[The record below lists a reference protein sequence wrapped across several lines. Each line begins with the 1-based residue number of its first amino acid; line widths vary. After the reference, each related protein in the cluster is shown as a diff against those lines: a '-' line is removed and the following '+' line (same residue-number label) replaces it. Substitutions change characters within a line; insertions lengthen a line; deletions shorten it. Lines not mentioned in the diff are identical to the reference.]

1 MQHTHLFMPLA
12 LISAMAAVQQVY
24 AADEFI
30 VRDIKIDGLVRL
42 TPTNVYGMLP
52 VNAGDRVNDTTIANA
67 IRALYATGLFDDI
80 KASQEADVLIFT
92 VVERPLISKVEFKGN
107 KLIPKEALEEG
118 LKKMGIA
125 EGEVLKKSALQTIET
140 ELEQQYMQQG
150 RYDADVKVI
159 TTAKPNNRVDLT
171 VDFVEGKAAKV
182 VDINII
188 GNTVFQESEIKQA
201 FAVKESGWSSIV
213 TRNDRYAREK
223 MAASLEALRALY
235 LNKGYINFN
244 ITNSNLNLSEDKK
257 NIFVEVA
264 VEEGE
269 QFKFGE
275 TKFLGDALY
284 KPEELKA
291 LKIYKDGETYS
302 QEKVNAVKQ
311 LLLRKYG
318 NAGYYYAEV
327 NMVPEIN
334 KETKLVDL
342 NYYINPGQQVTVR
355 RINFMGNTKTADEVL
370 RREMRQMEGAL
381 ASNEKIDLSKVRL
394 ERTGFFKTVD
404 IKPARIPNVS
414 DQVDLNINVEEQH
427 SGTST
432 LAVGFSQSGGVTFQ
446 AGLSQTNF
454 LGTGNSVA
462 IDLSRSETQDYYNL
476 SVTDPYFTIDGVRR
490 GYNMYYRKTKLDD
503 NYNVNNYVTDSLGGG
518 ITFGYPID
526 ENQSISAGLN
536 IDQTDVTTGP
546 YVSTYVRDYL
556 LANGGKAK
564 GQGKYCSTDKLMS
577 QREIEKA
584 RDGVNYVEPN
594 PIPAG
599 YDDALCVNTANAN
612 ADVGFTPFD
621 NQFGGDFLTYNLNL
635 GWSFNTLNRPVFPT
649 NGMSHRVNAEIALP
663 GSDVEY
669 QKLTYDA
676 QAFLPL
682 PYDFVL
688 RGYGKLG
695 YGNDLPFYKNFYA
708 GGFGSVR
715 GYDNSTLGPK
725 YPAVTNNESRNIDY
739 NPEEVGGN
747 ALIQFGAELALP
759 LPFKGD
765 WTRQVRPVLFAE
777 GAQVFD
783 TQCSI
788 PSGKLYLA
796 GTPTD
801 PGVDAKKYCED
812 NFGFDA
818 ENMRY
823 SVGVGFTWITMIGPL
838 SLSYAYPLNDKPG
851 DQTKNI
857 QFEIGRTF

>member
-12 LISAMAAVQQVY
+12 LVSAMAATQQVY

-30 VRDIKIDGLVRL
+30 ARDIKIDGLVRL
-42 TPTNVYGMLP
+42 TPANVYGMIP
-52 VNAGDRVNDTTIANA
+52 VNSGDRVNEAVLANA
-67 IRALYATGLFDDI
+67 IRSLYATGLFDDI
-80 KASQEADVLIFT
+80 QASREADTLVFK
-92 VVERPLISKVEFKGN
+92 VVERPIISKVEFKGN
-107 KLIPKEALEEG
+107 KLIPKEALEDG
-118 LKKMGIA
+118 LKKMGVA
-125 EGEVLKKSALQTIET
+125 EGEVLKKSALQTLES

-150 RYDADVKVI
+150 RYDADVRVI
-159 TTAKPNNRVDLT
+159 TTARPNNRVDLT
-171 VDFVEGKAAKV
+171 VEFVEGKAAKV

-188 GNTVFQESEIKQA
+188 GNTVFKESDIKQA
-201 FAVKESGWSSIV
+201 FAVKESSWSSIV

-244 ITNSNLNLSEDKK
+244 ITNSSLNLSEDKK
-257 NIFVEVA
+257 HIFVEVS
-264 VEEGE
+264 VDEGE

-275 TKFLGDALY
+275 SKFLGDALY
-284 KPEELKA
+284 KPEELTA

-327 NMVPEIN
+327 NIVPQID

-355 RINFMGNTKTADEVL
+355 RINFAGNSKTADEVL

-404 IKPARIPNVS
+404 VKPVRIPNVP
-414 DQVDLNINVEEQH
+414 DQIDLNVNVEEQH

-454 LGTGNSVA
+454 LGTGNAVS

-503 NYNVNNYVTDSLGGG
+503 DYNVNNYVTDSLGGG
-518 ITFGYPID
+518 INFGYPID

-536 IDQTDVTTGP
+536 IDQTEVTTGP
-546 YVSTYVRDYL
+546 YVSTYVADYL
-556 LANGGKAK
+556 ERHGGKETKSDEYCPDDLVPIKDANGDVVG
-564 GQGKYCSTDKLMS
+564 Y
-577 QREIEKA
+577 
-584 RDGVNYVEPN
+584 EPCAN
-594 PIPAG
+594 PIPYG
-599 YDDALCVNTANAN
+599 KE
-612 ADVGFTPFD
+612 FK
-621 NQFGGDFLTYNLNL
+621 GDFLTYNLNL
-635 GWSFNTLNRPVFPT
+635 GWSYNTLNRPIFPT

-663 GSDVEY
+663 GSDVEF
-669 QKLTYDA
+669 QKVTYDA
-676 QAFLPL
+676 QAYMPL
-682 PYDFVL
+682 GHDFVL

-695 YGNDLPFYKNFYA
+695 FGNDLPFYKNFYA
-708 GGFGSVR
+708 GGYGSVR

-725 YPAVTNNESRNIDY
+725 YPGVYFSDTSQTDRS
-739 NPEEVGGN
+739 PEEVGGN
-747 ALIQFGAELALP
+747 ALVQFGTELALP
-759 LPFKGD
+759 VPFKGD
-765 WTRQVRPVLFAE
+765 WTRQVRPVIFAE

-783 TQCSI
+783 TQCNVSDSNI
-788 PSGKLYLA
+788 FVNGAS
-796 GTPTD
+796 
-801 PGVDAKKYCED
+801 VNAKQYCKD
-812 NFGFDA
+812 NYGFDFG
-818 ENMRY
+818 EMRY

-838 SLSYAYPLNDKPG
+838 SLSYAYPLNDKQG
-851 DQTKNI
+851 DDTKNI

>member
-12 LISAMAAVQQVY
+12 LVSAMAAVQQVY

-42 TPTNVYGMLP
+42 TPANVYTMLP
-52 VNAGDRVNDTTIANA
+52 VHSGDRVDDQAISNS
-67 IRALYATGLFDDI
+67 IRALYASGMFDDI
-80 KASQEADVLIFT
+80 KASKQGDILVFT
-92 VVERPLISKVEFKGN
+92 VVERPLISKIELKGN

-118 LKKMGIA
+118 LKKMGLA
-125 EGEVLKKSALQTIET
+125 EGEVLKKSTLQTVES
-140 ELEQQYMQQG
+140 ELEQQYVQQG
-150 RYDADVKVI
+150 RYDADVKVT
-159 TTAKPNNRVDLT
+159 TTAKPNNRVDLLLE
-171 VDFVEGKAAKV
+171 FNEGKAAKV
-182 VDINII
+182 VDINVI
-188 GNTVFQESEIKQA
+188 GNTVFSDSDIQQA
-201 FAVKESGWSSIV
+201 FAVKESSWSSIV
-213 TRNDRYAREK
+213 SRNDRYAREK

-235 LNKGYINFN
+235 LNAGYINFD
-244 ITNSNLNLSEDKK
+244 ITNSSLNLSEDKK
-257 NIFVEVA
+257 RIFIEVS
-264 VEEGE
+264 VNEGE

-291 LKIYKDGETYS
+291 MQIYKDGATYS

-327 NMVPEIN
+327 NVVPQIN
-334 KETKLVDL
+334 NETRVVDL

-355 RINFMGNTKTADEVL
+355 RINFTGNTKTSDEVL

-394 ERTGFFKTVD
+394 ERTGYFKTVD
-404 IKPARIPNVS
+404 IKPTRIPNMP
-414 DQVDLNINVEEQH
+414 DQVDLNVNVEEQH

-432 LAVGFSQSGGVTFQ
+432 LAVGYSQSGGVTFQ

-454 LGTGNSVA
+454 MGTGNSVA

-490 GYNMYYRKTKLDD
+490 GYNMYYRKTKLDSD
-503 NYNVNNYVTDSLGGG
+503 YNVNNYVTDSLGGG
-518 ITFGYPID
+518 INFGYPID

-556 LANGGKAK
+556 LAHGGKVK
-564 GQGKYCSTDKLMS
+564 
-577 QREIEKA
+577 
-584 RDGVNYVEPN
+584 
-594 PIPAG
+594 
-599 YDDALCVNTANAN
+599 NTATYCTEDTILDSSGSYVCPDGATSEPY
-612 ADVGFTPFD
+612 DSEFT
-621 NQFGGDFLTYNLNL
+621 GDFLTYNFTL
-635 GWSFNTLNRPVFPT
+635 GWSYNTLNRPQFPT
-649 NGMSHRVNAEIALP
+649 SGQSHRVNAEIALP

-669 QKLTYDA
+669 QKITYDA

-682 PYDFVL
+682 GKDFVL

-708 GGFGSVR
+708 GGYGSVR

-725 YPAVTNNESRNIDY
+725 YDGVYYTETGQTDPS
-739 NPEEVGGN
+739 PEEVGGN
-747 ALIQFGAELALP
+747 ALVQFGTELALP

-783 TQCSI
+783 TQCDVF
-788 PSGKLYLA
+788 
-796 GTPTD
+796 TTD
-801 PGVDAKKYCED
+801 AAKQTCKDEY
-812 NFGFDA
+812 GFDLG
-818 ENMRY
+818 NMRY

-838 SLSYAYPLNDKPG
+838 SLSYAFPLNDKPG
-851 DQTKNI
+851 DETKEI

>member
-12 LISAMAAVQQVY
+12 LISAMATVQQVY
-24 AADEFI
+24 AAEDYI
-30 VRDIKIDGLVRL
+30 VRDIKVDGLVRL
-42 TPTNVYGMLP
+42 TPANVYGMIPL
-52 VNAGDRVNDTTIANA
+52 NSGDRVSDAALANA
-67 IRALYATGLFDDI
+67 IRSLYATGLFDDI
-80 KASQEADVLIFT
+80 KTEKQGDTLVFK

-118 LKKMGIA
+118 LKKMGIT
-125 EGEVLKKSALQTIET
+125 EGEVLKKSALQTVES

-150 RYDADVKVI
+150 RYDADVKVV

-171 VDFVEGKAAKV
+171 IEFVEGKAAKV

-188 GNTVFQESEIKQA
+188 GNTVFKESEIEQA
-201 FAVKESGWSSIV
+201 FAVKESGWTSIIS
-213 TRNDRYAREK
+213 RNDRYAREK
-223 MAASLEALRALY
+223 MAASLESLRALY

-244 ITNSNLNLSEDKK
+244 INHSSLNLSEDKK
-257 NIFVEVA
+257 NIFVEVS
-264 VEEGE
+264 VDEGE

-284 KPEELKA
+284 TPAELKA
-291 LKIYKDGETYS
+291 LQIYKDGDIYS

-327 NMVPEIN
+327 NVVPQID
-334 KETKLVDL
+334 KETHLVDL
-342 NYYINPGQQVTVR
+342 NYYVNPGQQVTVR
-355 RINFMGNTKTADEVL
+355 RINFTGNTKTADEVL

-404 IKPARIPNVS
+404 IKPARVPNTA

-432 LAVGFSQSGGVTFQ
+432 LAVGFSQSGGITFQ

-454 LGTGNSVA
+454 MGTGNSVA

-490 GYNMYYRKTKLDD
+490 GYNMYYRKTKLDED
-503 NYNVNNYVTDSLGGG
+503 YNVNNYVTDSFGGG
-518 ITFGYPID
+518 INFGYPID

-536 IDQTDVTTGP
+536 IDQTEVTTGP

-556 LANGGKAK
+556 LAHGGKAT
-564 GQGKYCSTDKLMS
+564 GKAEDVCIGT
-577 QREIEKA
+577 IENLYE
-584 RDGVNYVEPN
+584 D
-594 PIPAG
+594 
-599 YDDALCVNTANAN
+599 TANPTKITGTKCN
-612 ADVGFTPFD
+612 GQTVDYD
-621 NQFGGDFLTYNLNL
+621 NEFNGDFLTYNLNL
-635 GWSFNTLNRPVFPT
+635 GWSYNTLNRPVFPT
-649 NGMSHRVNAEIALP
+649 SGMSHRINGEIALP

-676 QAFLPL
+676 QAYFPL
-682 PYDFVL
+682 GKDFVL

-725 YPAVTNNESRNIDY
+725 YPGVTYSESRSKDNDY
-739 NPEEVGGN
+739 EEVGGN
-747 ALIQFGAELALP
+747 ALIQFGTELALP

-765 WTRQVRPVLFAE
+765 WTRQVRPVIFAE

-783 TQCSI
+783 TQCDV
-788 PSGKLYLA
+788 PSGQLYMT
-796 GTPTD
+796 GSKTD
-801 PGVDAKKYCED
+801 AGVDAKQYCKD
-812 NFGFDA
+812 NFGFELD
-818 ENMRY
+818 NMRY

-838 SLSYAYPLNDKPG
+838 SLSFAYPLNDKDG
-851 DQTKNI
+851 DETKNI

>member
-12 LISAMAAVQQVY
+12 LISAMATVQQVY
-24 AADEFI
+24 AAEDYI
-30 VRDIKIDGLVRL
+30 VRDIKVDGLVRL
-42 TPTNVYGMLP
+42 TPANVYGMIPL
-52 VNAGDRVNDTTIANA
+52 NSGDRVSDAALANA
-67 IRALYATGLFDDI
+67 IRSLYATGLFDDI
-80 KASQEADVLIFT
+80 KTEKQGDTLVFK

-118 LKKMGIA
+118 LKKMGIT
-125 EGEVLKKSALQTIET
+125 EGEVLKKSALQTVES

-150 RYDADVKVI
+150 RYDADVKVV

-171 VDFVEGKAAKV
+171 IEFVEGKAAKV

-188 GNTVFQESEIKQA
+188 GNTVFKESEIEQA
-201 FAVKESGWSSIV
+201 FAVKESGWTSIIS
-213 TRNDRYAREK
+213 RNDRYAREK
-223 MAASLEALRALY
+223 MAASLESLRALY

-244 ITNSNLNLSEDKK
+244 INHSSLNLSEDKK
-257 NIFVEVA
+257 NIFVEVS
-264 VEEGE
+264 VDEGE

-284 KPEELKA
+284 TPAELKA
-291 LKIYKDGETYS
+291 LQIYKDGDIYS

-327 NMVPEIN
+327 NVVPQID
-334 KETKLVDL
+334 KETHLVDL
-342 NYYINPGQQVTVR
+342 NYYVNPGQQVTVR
-355 RINFMGNTKTADEVL
+355 RINFTGNTKTADEVL

-404 IKPARIPNVS
+404 IKPARVPNTA

-432 LAVGFSQSGGVTFQ
+432 LAVGFSQSGGITFQ

-454 LGTGNSVA
+454 MGTGNSVA

-490 GYNMYYRKTKLDD
+490 GYNMYYRKTKLDED
-503 NYNVNNYVTDSLGGG
+503 YNVNNYVTDSFGGG
-518 ITFGYPID
+518 INFGYPID

-536 IDQTDVTTGP
+536 IDQTEVTTGP

-556 LANGGKAK
+556 LAHGGKAT
-564 GQGKYCSTDKLMS
+564 GKAEDVCIGT
-577 QREIEKA
+577 IENLYE
-584 RDGVNYVEPN
+584 D
-594 PIPAG
+594 
-599 YDDALCVNTANAN
+599 TANPTKITGTKCN
-612 ADVGFTPFD
+612 GQTVDYD
-621 NQFGGDFLTYNLNL
+621 NEFNGDFLTYNLNL
-635 GWSFNTLNRPVFPT
+635 GWSYNTLNRPVFPT
-649 NGMSHRVNAEIALP
+649 SGMSHRINGEIALP

-676 QAFLPL
+676 QAYFPL
-682 PYDFVL
+682 GKDFVL

-725 YPAVTNNESRNIDY
+725 YPGVTYSESRSKDNDY
-739 NPEEVGGN
+739 EEVGGN
-747 ALIQFGAELALP
+747 ALIQFGTELALP

-765 WTRQVRPVLFAE
+765 WTRQVRPVIFAE

-783 TQCSI
+783 TQCDV
-788 PSGKLYLA
+788 PSGQLYMT
-796 GTPTD
+796 GSKTD
-801 PGVDAKKYCED
+801 AGVDAKQYCKD
-812 NFGFDA
+812 NFGFELD
-818 ENMRY
+818 NMRY

-838 SLSYAYPLNDKPG
+838 SLSYAYPLNDKDG
-851 DQTKNI
+851 DETKNI

>member
-12 LISAMAAVQQVY
+12 LVSAMTVAQQVY
-24 AADEFI
+24 AVDDFI
-30 VRDIKIDGLVRL
+30 VQDVKIDGLVRL
-42 TPTNVYGMLP
+42 TPESVYGMLP
-52 VNAGDRVNDTTIANA
+52 ITSGDRVNDPVIANA
-67 IRALYATGLFDDI
+67 IRTLYATGLFDDI
-80 KASQEADVLIFT
+80 KASQDGNVLIFK
-92 VVERPLISKVEFKGN
+92 VVERPVISKIELKGN
-107 KLIPKEALEEG
+107 KLIPKEPLKEG
-118 LKKMGIA
+118 LKKTGLA
-125 EGEVLKKSALQTIET
+125 EGQVLKQSALQIVEKNH
-140 ELEQQYMQQG
+140 EQQYMQQG
-150 RYDADVKVI
+150 RYDADVKVT
-159 TTAKPNNRVDLT
+159 TTAKPNNRVDILLE
-171 VDFVEGKAAKV
+171 FAEGKAAKV

-188 GNTVFQESEIKQA
+188 GNTVFKESDIKQA
-201 FAVKESGWSSIV
+201 FAVKESAWNSIV
-213 TRNDRYAREK
+213 SRNDRYAREK

-244 ITNSNLNLSEDKK
+244 IANSSLNLSEDKK
-257 NIFVEVA
+257 HVFIEVS
-264 VEEGE
+264 VDEGD
-269 QFKFGE
+269 QFKFGQ

-284 KPEELKA
+284 TAEELKP
-291 LKIYKDGETYS
+291 LQLYKDGDLYS
-302 QEKVNAVKQ
+302 QERVNGVKQ

-318 NAGYYYAEV
+318 NAGYYFAEV
-327 NMVPEIN
+327 NVVPEIN
-334 KETKLVDL
+334 NETKIVDL
-342 NYYINPGQQVTVR
+342 NYYINPGQKVTVR
-355 RINFMGNTKTADEVL
+355 RINFTGNSKTADEVL

-404 IKPARIPNVS
+404 VKPARIPNS
-414 DQVDLNINVEEQH
+414 PDQIDLNINVEEQH

-454 LGTGNSVA
+454 LGTGNSVSV
-462 IDLSRSETQDYYNL
+462 DLSRSETQDYYNL

-490 GYNMYYRKTKLDD
+490 GYNMYYRKTKLNDD
-503 NYNVNNYVTDSLGGG
+503 YNVNNYVTDSFGGG
-518 ITFGYPID
+518 INFGYPID

-536 IDQTDVTTGP
+536 IDQTEVTTGP

-556 LANGGKAK
+556 LKNGGKAT
-564 GQGKYCSTDKLMS
+564 GQALDVCIGETEYLYED
-577 QREIEKA
+577 
-584 RDGVNYVEPN
+584 PN
-594 PIPAG
+594 DPTKITG
-599 YDDALCVNTANAN
+599 SKCNG
-612 ADVGFTPFD
+612 DVVDFD
-621 NQFGGDFLTYNLNL
+621 NEFKGDFLTYNLNL
-635 GWSFNTLNRPVFPT
+635 GWSYNTLNRPVFPT

-663 GSDVEY
+663 GSDIEY

-676 QAFLPL
+676 QAFFPL
-682 PYDFVL
+682 GKDFVL

-695 YGNDLPFYKNFYA
+695 YGNDLPFFKNFYA

-725 YPAVTNNESRNIDY
+725 YPGVTYNESKVRDH

-783 TQCSI
+783 TQCDI
-788 PSGKLYLA
+788 PTGTLYLS
-796 GTPTD
+796 GGLSD
-801 PGVDAKKYCED
+801 PGVDAKKYCKD
-812 NFGFDA
+812 NFGFDT

-838 SLSYAYPLNDKPG
+838 SLSYAFPLNDKPG
-851 DQTKNI
+851 DSTKEI

>member
-42 TPTNVYGMLP
+42 TPANVYGVLP
-52 VNAGDRVNDTTIANA
+52 INAGDRVNDVTIANA

-80 KASQEADVLIFT
+80 KVSQNADTLVFA

-107 KLIPKEALEEG
+107 KLIPKEALDEG

-150 RYDADVKVI
+150 RYDADVKVV
-159 TTAKPNNRVDLT
+159 TTARPNNRVDLSIE
-171 VDFVEGKAAKV
+171 FVEGKAAKV

-188 GNTVFQESEIKQA
+188 GNTVFKESEIKQA
-201 FAVKESGWSSIV
+201 FAVKESAWSSIV

-257 NIFVEVA
+257 NIFIEVS

-269 QFKFGE
+269 EFKFGQ

-284 KPEELKA
+284 KPEELKV
-291 LKIYKDGETYS
+291 LQIYKDGETYS

-355 RINFMGNTKTADEVL
+355 RINFAGNTKTADEVL

-404 IKPARIPNVS
+404 IKPARIPNVP
-414 DQVDLNINVEEQH
+414 DQVDLNVNVEEQH

-432 LAVGFSQSGGVTFQ
+432 LAVGFSQSGGITFQ

-454 LGTGNSVA
+454 LGTGNSVSV
-462 IDLSRSETQDYYNL
+462 DLSRSETQDYYNL

-503 NYNVNNYVTDSLGGG
+503 DYNVNNYVTDSFGGG
-518 ITFGYPID
+518 ISFGYPID

-556 LANGGKAK
+556 LANDGKATGTGTGCRVDTVLDPETGLYNCPT
-564 GQGKYCSTDKLMS
+564 GQEAT
-577 QREIEKA
+577 
-584 RDGVNYVEPN
+584 
-594 PIPAG
+594 
-599 YDDALCVNTANAN
+599 
-612 ADVGFTPFD
+612 FD
-621 NQFGGDFLTYNLNL
+621 NQFNGDFLTYNLNL
-635 GWSFNTLNRPVFPT
+635 GWSYNTLNRPVFPT
-649 NGMSHRVNAEIALP
+649 SGMSHRVNGEIALP

-669 QKLTYDA
+669 QKITYDA
-676 QAFLPL
+676 QAYFPL
-682 PYDFVL
+682 GKDFVL

-725 YPAVTNNESRNIDY
+725 YPGVTYKELQDINPKNSGDPD
-739 NPEEVGGN
+739 PEEVGGN
-747 ALIQFGAELALP
+747 ALVQFGAELALP
-759 LPFKGD
+759 IPFKGD

-783 TQCSI
+783 TQCEVPRS
-788 PSGKLYLA
+788 A
-796 GTPTD
+796 TD
-801 PGVDAKKYCED
+801 KQYCED

-818 ENMRY
+818 ENFRY

-838 SLSYAYPLNDKPG
+838 SLSYAYPINDKAG
-851 DQTKNI
+851 DETKNI

>member
-12 LISAMAAVQQVY
+12 LISAMATVQQVY
-24 AADEFI
+24 AAEDYI
-30 VRDIKIDGLVRL
+30 VRDIKVDGLVRL
-42 TPTNVYGMLP
+42 TPANVYGMIPL
-52 VNAGDRVNDTTIANA
+52 NSGDRVSDAALANA
-67 IRALYATGLFDDI
+67 IRSLYATGLFDDI
-80 KASQEADVLIFT
+80 KTEKQGDTLVFK

-118 LKKMGIA
+118 LKKMGIT
-125 EGEVLKKSALQTIET
+125 EGEVLKKSALQTVES

-150 RYDADVKVI
+150 RYDADVKVV

-171 VDFVEGKAAKV
+171 IEFVEGKAAKV

-188 GNTVFQESEIKQA
+188 GNTVFKESEIEQA
-201 FAVKESGWSSIV
+201 FAVKESGWTSIIS
-213 TRNDRYAREK
+213 RNDRYAREK
-223 MAASLEALRALY
+223 MAASLESLRALY

-244 ITNSNLNLSEDKK
+244 INHSSLNLSEDKK
-257 NIFVEVA
+257 NIFVEVS
-264 VEEGE
+264 VDEGE

-284 KPEELKA
+284 TPAELKA
-291 LKIYKDGETYS
+291 LQIYKDGDIYS

-327 NMVPEIN
+327 NVVPQID
-334 KETKLVDL
+334 KETHLVDL
-342 NYYINPGQQVTVR
+342 NYYVNPGQQVTVR
-355 RINFMGNTKTADEVL
+355 RINFTGNTKTADEVL

-404 IKPARIPNVS
+404 IKPARVPNTA

-432 LAVGFSQSGGVTFQ
+432 LAVGFSQSGGITFQ

-454 LGTGNSVA
+454 MGTGNSVA
-462 IDLSRSETQDYYNL
+462 IDLSRSQTQDYYNL

-490 GYNMYYRKTKLDD
+490 GYNMYYRKTKLDED
-503 NYNVNNYVTDSLGGG
+503 YNVNNYVTDSFGGG
-518 ITFGYPID
+518 INFGYPID

-536 IDQTDVTTGP
+536 IDQTEVTTGK

-556 LANGGKAK
+556 LAHGGKAT
-564 GQGKYCSTDKLMS
+564 GKAEDVCIGT
-577 QREIEKA
+577 IENLYE
-584 RDGVNYVEPN
+584 D
-594 PIPAG
+594 
-599 YDDALCVNTANAN
+599 TANPTKITGTKCN
-612 ADVGFTPFD
+612 GQTVDYD
-621 NQFGGDFLTYNLNL
+621 NEFNGDFLTYNLNL
-635 GWSFNTLNRPVFPT
+635 GWSYNTLNRPVFPT
-649 NGMSHRVNAEIALP
+649 SGMSHRINGEIALP

-676 QAFLPL
+676 QAYFPL
-682 PYDFVL
+682 GKDFVL

-725 YPAVTNNESRNIDY
+725 YPGVTYSESRSKDNDY
-739 NPEEVGGN
+739 EEVGGN
-747 ALIQFGAELALP
+747 ALIQFGTELALP

-765 WTRQVRPVLFAE
+765 WTRQVRPVIFAE

-783 TQCSI
+783 TQCDV
-788 PSGKLYLA
+788 PSGQLYMT
-796 GTPTD
+796 GSKTD
-801 PGVDAKKYCED
+801 AGVDAKQYCKD
-812 NFGFDA
+812 NFGFELD
-818 ENMRY
+818 NMRY

-838 SLSYAYPLNDKPG
+838 SLSYAYPLNDKDG
-851 DQTKNI
+851 DETKNI

>member
-12 LISAMAAVQQVY
+12 LVSAMAAVQQVY

-42 TPTNVYGMLP
+42 TPANVYTMLP
-52 VNAGDRVNDTTIANA
+52 VHSGDRVDDQAISNS
-67 IRALYATGLFDDI
+67 IRALYASGMFDDI
-80 KASQEADVLIFT
+80 KASKQGDILVFT
-92 VVERPLISKVEFKGN
+92 VVERPLISKIELKGN

-118 LKKMGIA
+118 LKKMGLA
-125 EGEVLKKSALQTIET
+125 EGEVLKKSTLQTVES
-140 ELEQQYMQQG
+140 ELEQQYVQQG
-150 RYDADVKVI
+150 RYDADVKVT
-159 TTAKPNNRVDLT
+159 TTAKPNNRVDLLLE
-171 VDFVEGKAAKV
+171 FNEGKAAKV
-182 VDINII
+182 VDINVI
-188 GNTVFQESEIKQA
+188 GNTVFSDSDIQQA
-201 FAVKESGWSSIV
+201 FAVKESSWSSIV
-213 TRNDRYAREK
+213 SRNDRYAREK

-235 LNKGYINFN
+235 LNAGYINFD
-244 ITNSNLNLSEDKK
+244 ITNSSLNLSEDKK
-257 NIFVEVA
+257 RIFIEVS
-264 VEEGE
+264 VNEGE

-291 LKIYKDGETYS
+291 MQIYKDGATYS

-327 NMVPEIN
+327 NVVPQIN
-334 KETKLVDL
+334 NETRVVDL

-355 RINFMGNTKTADEVL
+355 RINFTGNTKTSDEVL

-394 ERTGFFKTVD
+394 ERTGYFKTVD
-404 IKPARIPNVS
+404 IKPTRIPNMP
-414 DQVDLNINVEEQH
+414 DQVDLNVNVEEQH

-432 LAVGFSQSGGVTFQ
+432 LAVGYSQSGGVTFQ

-454 LGTGNSVA
+454 MGTGNSVA

-490 GYNMYYRKTKLDD
+490 GYNMYYRKTKLDSD
-503 NYNVNNYVTDSLGGG
+503 YNVNNYVTDSFGGG
-518 ITFGYPID
+518 INFGYPID

-536 IDQTDVTTGP
+536 IDSTEVTTGP

-556 LANGGKAK
+556 LAHGGKK
-564 GQGKYCSTDKLMS
+564 TETGSYCAGTLDD
-577 QREIEKA
+577 
-584 RDGVNYVEPN
+584 DGVCRDKDDNIISTVEY
-594 PIPAG
+594 G
-599 YDDALCVNTANAN
+599 SEY
-612 ADVGFTPFD
+612 
-621 NQFGGDFLTYNLNL
+621 QGDFLTYNFTL
-635 GWSFNTLNRPVFPT
+635 GWSYNTLNRPQFPT
-649 NGMSHRVNAEIALP
+649 SGQSHRVNAEIALP

-669 QKLTYDA
+669 QKITYDA

-682 PYDFVL
+682 GKDFVL

-708 GGFGSVR
+708 GGYGSVR

-725 YPAVTNNESRNIDY
+725 YDGVYYTETGQTDPS
-739 NPEEVGGN
+739 PEEVGGN
-747 ALIQFGAELALP
+747 ALVQFGTELALP

-783 TQCSI
+783 TQCDVF
-788 PSGKLYLA
+788 
-796 GTPTD
+796 TTD
-801 PGVDAKKYCED
+801 AAKQTCKDEY
-812 NFGFDA
+812 GFDLG
-818 ENMRY
+818 NMRY

-838 SLSYAYPLNDKPG
+838 SLSYAFPLNDKEG
-851 DQTKNI
+851 DQTKEI